1 MARAEAIY
9 NIVHII
15 IEFLKKDVVTNLK
28 YHSEREEVRR
38 GKSLFSSA
46 KNIHHQKKE
55 KILIHPKKEKNNDKR
70 S

>member
-1 MARAEAIY
+1 MARAEPIY

-15 IEFLKKDVVTNLK
+15 IEFLEKDEVKSLK
-28 YHSEREEVRR
+28 YHSEREEGRR

-46 KNIHHQKKE
+46 KNTHHQKK
-55 KILIHPKKEKNNDKR
+55 KKNIYKR